1 MAIAATSLEAPTAQ
15 AMPSASRPQ
24 ETAQTDEE
32 LSFWDVLDIVN
43 PLQHLPIVG
52 NIYRAVTGDMI
63 KPGPRAMGDVIFGG
77 PMAAIGAVANVIVE
91 EKTGR
96 DIGGNVIASVFG
108 EDAYPK
114 VGEGETAIAK
124 AGKPLRVVPD
134 ILLAGAEPA
143 NDSAK
148 AAVPVVSV
156 AADRTNT
163 AKDTITKTPLQ
174 VASLGAKGADDAA
187 SVFKPNG
194 TVDQPVSD
202 TSILP
207 DHRPLVSDANQP
219 HPSKMPKRDTIPANT
234 AQARQAAAEIA
245 QRRLAAGSTSSIA
258 AATKPAPVRPTTVAD
273 ATQPAKAPIA
283 KPAADSASASKVV
296 PNAVT
301 VPAVNP
307 GFGGAIDPTMLPDIM
322 MRNLAKYEQAK
333 RTTTPARPTDSLN
346 VSG

>member
-24 ETAQTDEE
+24 ETAPADED
-32 LSFWDVLDIVN
+32 LSFWDVLDIIN

-63 KPGPRAMGDVIFGG
+63 KPGPRAIGDVIFGG

-96 DIGGNVIASVFG
+96 DIGGNMIAAVFG
-108 EDAYPK
+108 DDAYPA
-114 VGEGETAIAK
+114 VGEGGTAIAK

-134 ILLAGAEPA
+134 VLLAGAEPA

-148 AAVPVVSV
+148 PAVPVVAV
-156 AADRTNT
+156 APERPAP
-163 AKDTITKTPLQ
+163 AKASDTITRTPLQ
-174 VASLGAKGADDAA
+174 VASAGTKEPNAAA

-194 TVDQPVSD
+194 TADQPLSD
-202 TSILP
+202 QSILP
-207 DHRPLVSDANQP
+207 DRRPLLSDASQP
-219 HPSKMPKRDTIPANT
+219 HPSKMPKRDTIPANLS
-234 AQARQAAAEIA
+234 QARQAAAEVA
-245 QRRLAAGSTSSIA
+245 QRRFTTGATSSVA
-258 AATKPAPVRPTTVAD
+258 AATKSAPARPATVAD
-273 ATQPAKAPIA
+273 AAPQPVAP
-283 KPAADSASASKVV
+283 PAAGSSAAAKVV
-296 PNAVT
+296 PNTVT
-301 VPAVNP
+301 TPAINP
-307 GFGGAIDPTMLPDIM
+307 GFGGAVDPSMMSDIM

-333 RTTTPARPTDSLN
+333 RTTAARPADSLN